1 MAAEQ
6 PNQSEYNR
14 SRVMRFLYNNGVS
27 SRAQIA
33 KALGLTPAAIT
44 KITAKLIDE
53 GLIGETGE
61 IEGTRNRR
69 SIGLLLN
76 PERFH
81 VIGVKFARSLIQVG
95 LFDLAGDARQ
105 IWVDMTADHPSIA
118 DMIASLKALIGR
130 IMARFNTVVAIGMAV
145 PGPYLR
151 DCGHTAVVSSMRQ
164 WRDVNF
170 PAEFAD
176 AFAVPVF
183 IEQDARA
190 GALAQQLFGA
200 DDAQDDL
207 AYYLIGEGVGLGV
220 VERGHTIDGARG
232 TATEIGHVSIDVN
245 GRRCDCGN
253 YGCLERY
260 CSAVAI
266 HEALDATL
274 DEDGGIVA
282 GSDRMTHIE
291 ACEAL
296 FTLASN
302 GDARAL
308 ELVRR
313 AGTYVG
319 YGLVTIINAFNPR
332 RIIIGDIV
340 SHAGAPL
347 LEAAMHVV
355 NDRVLPEL
363 AETTAVT
370 LSELPT
376 DAAVTGAAA
385 VAITAFL
392 EQPSR
397 FADLARQ
404 RRGD

>member
-14 SRVMRFLYNNGVS
+14 SRVMRFLYNNDVS

-33 KALGLTPAAIT
+33 KSLGLTPAAIT
-44 KITAKLIDE
+44 KITAKLIEE

-61 IEGTRNRR
+61 IEGARNRR
-69 SIGLLLN
+69 SIGLRLN

-95 LFDLAGDARQ
+95 LFDLAGNAQR
-105 IWVDMTADHPSIA
+105 IWVDMTADHPSIGDA
-118 DMIASLKALIGR
+118 ITSLKTLIGQ
-130 IMARFNTVVAIGMAV
+130 IMARFSTVVAIGMAV

-151 DCGHTAVVSSMRQ
+151 DCGHTAVVSSMQQ

-176 AFAVPVF
+176 AFAVPVL

-190 GALAQQLFGA
+190 GALAQQLFG
-200 DDAQDDL
+200 DDGARDDL

-220 VERGHTIDGARG
+220 VERGRTIDGARG

-282 GSDRMTHIE
+282 DSDTMTHIE

-296 FTLASN
+296 FALAAD

-308 ELVRR
+308 ELVRHI
-313 AGTYVG
+313 GTYVG

-340 SHAGAPL
+340 SHAGEPL
-347 LEAAMHVV
+347 LASAMRVV
-355 NDRVLPEL
+355 DDRVLPEL
-363 AETTAVT
+363 AATTSVT
-370 LSELPT
+370 LSDLPT

-397 FADLARQ
+397 FADIARR